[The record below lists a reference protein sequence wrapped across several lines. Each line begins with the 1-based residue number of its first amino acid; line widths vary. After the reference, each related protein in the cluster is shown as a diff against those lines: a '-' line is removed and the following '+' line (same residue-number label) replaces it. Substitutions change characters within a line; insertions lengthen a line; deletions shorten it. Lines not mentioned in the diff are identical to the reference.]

1 MGDPPVFVP
10 ETLAA
15 GKVDTWLLT
24 EGEMK
29 KVMPKGQG
37 GVCLKVAGKGALL
50 ENTGRKDL
58 LRFLSCTDR
67 RRFPAGIDQSCG
79 ARASA

>member
-1 MGDPPVFVP
+1 MDDPPVFLP

-15 GKVDTWLLT
+15 GNVDTWPLT
-24 EGEMK
+24 EGGMK
-29 KVMPKGQG
+29 KVVRKGQG
-37 GVCLKVAGKGALL
+37 GVGLKLAGKGALL